1 MPYFSVNI
9 NFDPQSL
16 TTLPSW
22 DIFTLIFF
30 GATVLIYSFFVSRER
45 LALILVSIY
54 SSLALS
60 LNTPIIIQYLSRQPE
75 HSYPWMRL
83 GVFIISFLLFFII
96 FSTKMSMRTD
106 AGHNWFQACA
116 LSFLQVGL
124 LMSSVLLFVP
134 HDAFP
139 SALAWGLFSGD
150 AQRSFW
156 MLAPAIGMLMMKS
169 YHAPQG
175 RP

>member
-9 NFDPQSL
+9 NFDPKAL
-16 TTLPSW
+16 TALPSW
-22 DIFTLIFF
+22 DVFTLVFF
-30 GATVLIYSFFVSRER
+30 GATILIYSFFVSRER

-54 SSLALS
+54 SALAIS
-60 LNTPIIIQYLSRQPE
+60 LNTPIITHYLSRQPE
-75 HSYPWMRL
+75 HAYPWMRL

-106 AGHNWFQACA
+106 AGHNWLQAFV

-124 LMSSVLLFVP
+124 LMASVLLFIP

-150 AQRSFW
+150 MQRSFW
-156 MLAPAIGMLMMKS
+156 ILAPAIGMLTMKS
-169 YHAPQG
+169 YRAPIG
-175 RP
+175 RS